1 MELFFRKMAIF
12 ENFTIHDVTKEES
25 QVKKPLVGENQSLLA
40 RVKVRYQRWQS
51 LGPFE
56 VVFRAPEPFTRV
68 FGSNPLTLQRAL
80 WPPEV
85 GQNILKARR
94 THSLTLKFPSTFDL

>member
-1 MELFFRKMAIF
+1 MGLFEIRQI
-12 ENFTIHDVTKEES
+12 EEKEES
-25 QVKKPLVGENQSLLA
+25 HAKKSPQRKNQSLLA

-56 VVFRAPEPFTRV
+56 LVFRAPEPFTRV
-68 FGSNPLTLQRAL
+68 FGSKPLTLQRAL

-85 GQNILKARR
+85 GQNIL
-94 THSLTLKFPSTFDL
+94 